1 MMSHVVWRRLHS
13 IFNPLDAAI
22 VVVVVVAAT
31 VVAIAV
37 QKKMNEL
44 EQHFFV
50 CVITVQT
57 YCMFCVL
64 FLYIYNKQ
72 VTSAIG

>member
-13 IFNPLDAAI
+13 IFNPLDAVV

-37 QKKMNEL
+37 KKR
-44 EQHFFV
+44 
-50 CVITVQT
+50 
-57 YCMFCVL
+57 
-64 FLYIYNKQ
+64 
-72 VTSAIG
+72 